1 MPNAAEL
8 RELAAPTFA
17 LAIDVKDQRLIARLR
32 AEACE
37 YVDQAG
43 LLQAGLLQAGLL
55 EPAQNHA
62 ADAGAGFVSC
72 PLDQCKEVRLT
83 RRLLAL
89 QRREMQL
96 GKVVPQIRMFVSPW
110 CKDEFGN
117 RVRVIHSI
125 ND

>member
-8 RELAAPTFA
+8 RELAATFA
-17 LAIDVKDQRLIARLR
+17 LAIDANDQRLVARLR

-43 LLQAGLLQAGLL
+43 LL
-55 EPAQNHA
+55 EPAQHQA

-72 PLDQCKEVRLT
+72 PLDQRKEVRLK

-89 QRREMQL
+89 HKREMQL

-125 ND
+125 DD

>member
-43 LLQAGLLQAGLL
+43 LLQAGLL

-72 PLDQCKEVRLT
+72 PLDQCKEVRLK